1 VDVREENAAAPPAH
15 LPCDATAGGDADL
28 IAQLTLGDWIE
39 LVRDGTVLRAQLTWA
54 SPHHTLFMFSSAGG
68 RTHSMTRRALLRL
81 QQLGAL
87 RGVSTSGVADQAFDT
102 AERQALA
109 DPARRN

>member
-1 VDVREENAAAPPAH
+1 
-15 LPCDATAGGDADL
+15 
-28 IAQLTLGDWIE
+28 
-39 LVRDGTVLRAQLTWA
+39 AQLTWA

-87 RGVSTSGVADQAFDT
+87 KAVAASSMVEQAFDK
-102 AERQALA
+102 AARAAMRDADRQS
-109 DPARRN
+109 